1 MLCKLQSLHTL
12 LCVFSFQYDL
22 RVEFR
27 PRRDEPP
34 PYGLVVRKGEKN
46 VAITRKFAEF
56 CINSRVAIEL
66 VNWLQSLFFS
76 DELFY
81 STLVTIKSINDEVK
95 INEWVIT

>member
-1 MLCKLQSLHTL
+1 M
-12 LCVFSFQYDL
+12 

-34 PYGLVVRKGEKN
+34 PYGLVIRKGEKN
-46 VAITRKFAEF
+46 VAITRAFAEF

-81 STLVTIKSINDEVK
+81 STLVTIKSINDEVSLS
-95 INEWVIT
+95 VGTVYLPR